1 MTIRKNKSF
10 FSYIVNTPSESIRQS
25 KSYFDLLDILQN
37 RLTDP
42 DYDEAN
48 LNYDLLIQL
57 IKLNIVSQKFAKDML
72 IFNTE
77 VTGTVR

>member
-57 IKLNIVSQKFAKDML
+57 IKLNIVSQQFAKDML

>member
-37 RLTDP
+37 RLADP

-57 IKLNIVSQKFAKDML
+57 IKLNIVSQQFAKDML